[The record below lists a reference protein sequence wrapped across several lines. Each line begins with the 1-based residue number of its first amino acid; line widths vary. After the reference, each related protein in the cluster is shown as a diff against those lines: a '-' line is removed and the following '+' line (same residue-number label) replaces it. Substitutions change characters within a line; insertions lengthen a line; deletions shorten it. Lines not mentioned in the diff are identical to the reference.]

1 MLQSVTDME
10 NGPELGGIPALP
22 NVTRVRQAQ
31 NGGFRR

>member
-10 NGPELGGIPALP
+10 KGPELGGIPALP
-22 NVTRVRQAQ
+22 NVTRVQQAQ